1 MLDDR
6 PNYLTFGSQICSS
19 TSMITY
25 VFLFGRH
32 VWFSSFMPITFEIV
46 PPFVFI
52 QYNAIW
58 PLAQLTPLY
67 YIPLYN
73 AFIFGMQ
80 LKDHNSYDNFDN
92 NQISVFPDICN
103 LENMEFLYF
112 WNSSFT
118 NFSESQISQ
127 VSSSCRILVIRNIL
141 LQNVT
146 IFVCT
151 HN

>member
-1 MLDDR
+1 
-6 PNYLTFGSQICSS
+6 
-19 TSMITY
+19 
-25 VFLFGRH
+25 
-32 VWFSSFMPITFEIV
+32 MPITFEIV

-92 NQISVFPDICN
+92 NQISVFPDIWN
-103 LENMEFLYF
+103 LEI
-112 WNSSFT
+112 WNSCISGIPAL
-118 NFSESQISQ
+118 QIFRKPDFPS
-127 VSSSCRILVIRNIL
+127 ILQTVE
-141 LQNVT
+141 
-146 IFVCT
+146 FW
-151 HN
+151 